1 MKTYLIGLLNSWFPS
16 TLSTP
21 RPCLIKP
28 VILLTRRSRL
38 RPDCLRARLEEVTP
52 QLRADGDDYRLRMAR
67 KEVNDEIDHIYV
79 TGARMRGEPLG

>member
-1 MKTYLIGLLNSWFPS
+1 M
-16 TLSTP
+16 
-21 RPCLIKP
+21 
-28 VILLTRRSRL
+28 
-38 RPDCLRARLEEVTP
+38 TP